1 MTLPETQLEALG
13 LDDSGPS
20 VVAIGGGSG
29 LAQSLRA
36 IQCFAGDVTAI
47 VSVADD
53 GGSSGRLAPP
63 LGIPPPGDLRK
74 AMLALAGGPSLWG
87 ELMAHRFDRGDVSG
101 HSLGNLMLAGLIEIV
116 GDFQTALRTAER
128 LLSCNGRV
136 VPVATEALHL
146 EAVVDGRAVHGQ
158 VAIGEGA
165 GPLTELN
172 VQPEAKANP
181 EALTAIHEADV
192 VVLCAGSLYTSV
204 VCNLIVPGVAEA
216 VTECDASI
224 VSILNLVTEQGETL
238 GLDGY
243 GHVLALHE
251 VGGLE
256 RAGTIIAH
264 RGDLAIPDGLER
276 VAISEDEAHDLGWDL
291 VEWEIAD
298 HHAERPMHDALRLG
312 RVMAGLWR

>member
-36 IQCFAGDVTAI
+36 IQCFAGDIAAI

-53 GGSSGRLAPP
+53 GGSSGRLAPAMQ
-63 LGIPPPGDLRK
+63 IPPPGDLRK

-87 ELMAHRFDRGDVSG
+87 ELMAHRFDRGDVAG
-101 HSLGNLMLAGLIEIV
+101 HSLGNLMLAALTEII
-116 GDFQTALRTAER
+116 GDFPTALRTVER

-146 EAVVDGRAVHGQ
+146 EAIVDGQAIKGQ
-158 VAIGEGA
+158 VAIGTGR
-165 GPLTELN
+165 GNLTELR
-172 VQPEAKANP
+172 VQAGAKANP
-181 EALTAIHEADV
+181 EAITAIHEADV
-192 VVLCAGSLYTSV
+192 VVLCAGSLFTSV
-204 VCNLIVPGVAEA
+204 VCNLVVPGVAEA
-216 VTECDASI
+216 VTESDAAI
-224 VSILNLVTEQGETL
+224 VAILNLVTEHGETL

-251 VGGLE
+251 VGGIE
-256 RAGTIIAH
+256 RAGTIVAH
-264 RGDLAIPDGLER
+264 RGDLVVPEGLEQ
-276 VAISEDEAHDLGWDL
+276 VTITEEEAHDLGWDL

-298 HHAERPMHDALRLG
+298 HHEERPMHEPLRLG

>member
-13 LDDSGPS
+13 LDDRGPS

-29 LAQSLRA
+29 LAQSLHA
-36 IQCFAGDVTAI
+36 LQCFAGDITAI

-53 GGSSGRLAPP
+53 GGSSGRLAPA
-63 LGIPPPGDLRK
+63 LEIPPPGDLRK

-87 ELMAHRFDRGDVSG
+87 ELMAHRFDRGDVAG
-101 HSLGNLMLAGLIEIV
+101 HSLGNLMLAGLTEII
-116 GDFQTALRTAER
+116 GDFTTALRTAER

-146 EAVVDGRAVHGQ
+146 EALVDGLPVKGQ
-158 VAIGEGA
+158 VAIGQGMGTVSELKVQA
-165 GPLTELN
+165 G
-172 VQPEAKANP
+172 AKANP

-216 VTECDASI
+216 ITESDASI
-224 VSILNLVTEQGETL
+224 VAILNLVTEHGETL

-243 GHVLALHE
+243 GHINALHV

-256 RAGTIIAH
+256 RAGTIVSH
-264 RGDLAIPDGLER
+264 RGSLVVPHDLER
-276 VAISEDEAHDLGWDL
+276 VEISEDEAHDLGWDL

>member
-1 MTLPETQLEALG
+1 MTLPETQLEPLG
-13 LDDSGPS
+13 LDDAGPS

-36 IQCFAGDVTAI
+36 IQCFAGDIAAI

-53 GGSSGRLAPP
+53 GGSSGRLAPA
-63 LGIPPPGDLRK
+63 LGIPPPGDIRK
-74 AMLALAGGPSLWG
+74 AILSLAGGPSLWG
-87 ELMAHRFDRGDVSG
+87 ELMAHRFDKGDVAG
-101 HSLGNLMLAGLIEIV
+101 HSLGNLMLAALTDII

-146 EAVVDGRAVHGQ
+146 EAVVDGRRVEGQ
-158 VAIGEGA
+158 VAIGQGQGRISELTVQA
-165 GPLTELN
+165 G
-172 VQPEAKANP
+172 VKANP

-204 VCNLIVPGVAEA
+204 VCNLVVPGLAEA
-216 VTECDASI
+216 ITDADAAI
-224 VSILNLVTEQGETL
+224 VSILNLVTERGETL
-238 GLDGY
+238 GMDGY
-243 GHVLALHE
+243 GHIQALHE

-256 RAGTIIAH
+256 RAGTIVSH
-264 RGDLAIPDGLER
+264 RGDLAVPEGLDR
-276 VAISEDEAHDLGWDL
+276 VEISEDDAHDLGWDL

>member
-36 IQCFAGDVTAI
+36 IQCFAGDIAAI

-53 GGSSGRLAPP
+53 GGSSGRLAPAMQ
-63 LGIPPPGDLRK
+63 IPPPGDLRK

-87 ELMAHRFDRGDVSG
+87 ELMAHRFDRGDVAG
-101 HSLGNLMLAGLIEIV
+101 HSLGNLMLAALTDII
-116 GDFQTALRTAER
+116 GDFPTALRTVER

-146 EAVVDGRAVHGQ
+146 EATVDGQPVKGQ
-158 VAIGEGA
+158 VAISA
-165 GPLTELN
+165 GRGSLTELR
-172 VQPEAKANP
+172 VQAGAKANP
-181 EALTAIHEADV
+181 EAIAAIHEADV
-192 VVLCAGSLYTSV
+192 VVLCAGSLFTSV
-204 VCNLIVPGVAEA
+204 VCNLVVPGVAEA
-216 VTECDASI
+216 VTESDAAI
-224 VSILNLVTEQGETL
+224 VAILNLVTEHEETL

-251 VGGLE
+251 VGGIE
-256 RAGTIIAH
+256 RAGTIVAH
-264 RGDLAIPDGLER
+264 RGDLVVPDGLDQ
-276 VAISEDEAHDLGWDL
+276 VMISEEEAHDLGWDL
-291 VEWEIAD
+291 VEWDIAD
-298 HHAERPMHDALRLG
+298 HHEERPMHEPLRLG